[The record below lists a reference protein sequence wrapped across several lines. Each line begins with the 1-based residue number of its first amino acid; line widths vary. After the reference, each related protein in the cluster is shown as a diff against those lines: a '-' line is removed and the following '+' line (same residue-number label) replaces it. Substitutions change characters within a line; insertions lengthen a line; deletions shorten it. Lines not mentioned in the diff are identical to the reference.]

1 MVRGRERA
9 AETGRGFFADL
20 VDQGMRK
27 YLLQRLFGAGRCFL
41 CRSSACSSHFAP
53 FDSFSPLRPSVSRP
67 SVVSDICHCHNSIG
81 CRPRHALGPHPIPPR
96 DSHPHPFRGY
106 LRLDRTRLGVERR
119 GHYASSHRDLHRHLR
134 GCGIL
139 PAGRVQ
145 VSFFEVVMLTYFA

>member
-9 AETGRGFFADL
+9 VETGREFFADL
-20 VDQGMRK
+20 VDQGIEISTAK
-27 YLLQRLFGAGRCFL
+27 TLWGGAVFFYVAVCLLFPFCTFRFFFL
-41 CRSSACSSHFAP
+41 TSTSLYF
-53 FDSFSPLRPSVSRP
+53 
-67 SVVSDICHCHNSIG
+67 VSDICHCHNSIG

-106 LRLDRTRLGVERR
+106 LRLDRTRLRVERR
-119 GHYASSHRDLHRHLR
+119 GHYASSHRNLHRHLR

-145 VSFFEVVMLTYFA
+145 VSFLKSFAKIFCLTM